1 MSNLYSKTFLRK
13 NAPPNG
19 YFPVIAHIY
28 AIPRIYTNTAKWAEI
43 GVKWAYKS
51 GPMQAFFGRNHF
63 LEQNYFT
70 NVRK

>member
-19 YFPVIAHIY
+19 YIPVIAHIY
-28 AIPRIYTNTAKWAEI
+28 AIPRMYTNTAKWAEI

-51 GPMQAFFGRNHF
+51 GPMQAFFGRNYF